1 LVAAVAVAA
10 GLQGCT
16 SIDPFGG
23 TAYKTYAASADDVH
37 RAAQSAL
44 HHMAIV
50 VDSDQRTATGWSM
63 FAHAADRQINV
74 DVERLTPNTT
84 RLSVVANQQ
93 SMLKDKAT
101 AAEIVAQTSDAVDA
115 RLAARSVRSSRSAR
129 QAVAGD

>member
-1 LVAAVAVAA
+1 MAFAVAA
-10 GLQGCT
+10 GLQACAL
-16 SIDPFGG
+16 DPFSG

-44 HHMAIV
+44 RHMAILI
-50 VDSDQRTATGWSM
+50 DSDQKTATGWTI

-74 DVERLTPNTT
+74 EVERLTSNTA
-84 RLSVVANQQ
+84 RLSVVANQD

-115 RLAARSVRSSRSAR
+115 RLAAKSARQARSAR
-129 QAVAGD
+129 QADD